1 MKKFYFLQKNIQM
14 NKKGFT
20 LIEALVAIFIL
31 SVSITSL
38 LTVVTQSVFNSIY
51 IKNKAVAISLAQEGV
66 ELVRN
71 IQDSALLETEYPT
84 FNAFIVDNL
93 RDCSPFS
100 ISGVSL
106 CTIEPVSLNIN
117 SCANSGSDVLAL
129 CSPLYLSEDGY
140 FNYNTNGEL
149 TPFTRS
155 IKVVNTGTKSGLV
168 TVDVSWMQGNFLR
181 KVSYK
186 MDLFLWIN

>member
-1 MKKFYFLQKNIQM
+1 M

-117 SCANSGSDVLAL
+117 SCANSGSDILAL